1 MTIRLIQISNGSVRK
16 VGLVQEPHIR
26 LIAEHATVYDL
37 ARAAIAARTPLT
49 KLAERLLTDERLDY
63 DSLYAG
69 ASEWRIL
76 PAADHPEEPARCHVT
91 GTGLTH
97 TASAKNRNAM
107 HAQTTGTQT
116 ADAKAAELTDS
127 MKVFQWGIEGGKP
140 APGEIGV
147 APEWFYKGAGDVLRA
162 HGEPLVVPPYAEDG
176 GEEPEVAGVYVIG
189 DDGRPYR
196 VGFAVGNEFSDHK
209 FEKRNYLYLAGSK
222 LRTCAIGPELVV
234 GHDFQSVPGEVAVER
249 DGATLW
255 SAGIK
260 TGEAE
265 MCHSLQNIEHHHFKF
280 EGHRRPGD
288 LHVHFYGADAFSFG
302 AGVQLEDG
310 DVMKVRFEGFG
321 RALRNT
327 VKVDSESDALVAVAA
342 LG

>member
-1 MTIRLIQISNGSVRK
+1 MTTRLIQITNGTIRK
-16 VGLVQEPHIR
+16 VGLVDEPNVR
-26 LIAEHATVYDL
+26 LLSKYASIYEL
-37 ARAAIAARTPLT
+37 ALAAIAETTTLP
-49 KLAERLLTDERLDY
+49 KLAARLLTDEVLDY
-63 DSLYAG
+63 AQLYSG
-69 ASEWRIL
+69 RSEWRLL

-107 HAQTTGTQT
+107 HLKTGQQV
-116 ADAKAAELTDS
+116 ESLTDS

-140 APGEIGV
+140 EAGKIGV

-162 HGEPLVVPPYAEDG
+162 HGEPLVVPTYGEDG

-189 DDGRPYR
+189 EDGTPYR
-196 VGFAVGNEFSDHK
+196 IGFTVGNEFSDHQ

-234 GHDFQSVPGEVAVER
+234 DHDFQSVPGRVSVER
-249 DGATLW
+249 DGRVLW
-255 SAGIK
+255 SAEIK

-302 AGVQLEDG
+302 AGVELADG
-310 DVMKVRFEGFG
+310 DVMKVSFEGFG
-321 RALRNT
+321 RALCNP
-327 VKVDSESDALVAVAA
+327 VKIEQAEDKLVAATSLA
-342 LG
+342 